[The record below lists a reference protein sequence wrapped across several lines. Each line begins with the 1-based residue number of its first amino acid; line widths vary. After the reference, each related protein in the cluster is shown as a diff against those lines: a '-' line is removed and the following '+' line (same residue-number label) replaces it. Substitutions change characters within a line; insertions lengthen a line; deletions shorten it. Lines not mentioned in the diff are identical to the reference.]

1 MVRSSDSKSWEE
13 ATQMITI
20 GMEDEIF
27 RRRRLHQHFGGEDT
41 FTLKRL
47 DHVVSRMIMFR
58 DCEYVDGY
66 LCTSPETKLFYL
78 ASMRTNSQ
86 VAIYRASN
94 VAIIFPICDSKPNV
108 W

>member
-1 MVRSSDSKSWEE
+1 
-13 ATQMITI
+13 
-20 GMEDEIF
+20 MEDEIS
-27 RRRRLHQHFGGEDT
+27 RRLHQHFEEDT

-47 DHVVSRMIMFR
+47 DHVVSRIITFR

-66 LCTSPETKLFYL
+66 PCTSPETRLFYL
-78 ASMRTNSQ
+78 ASMRTNSR

-94 VAIIFPICDSKPNV
+94 VAIIFPICDSKSNA